1 MKGMGSHQA
10 TQGATDTWLTPRE
23 IVEALGPFDLDPCAA
38 PNPRPWP
45 TAARHITLP
54 ENGLVAAWDGLVWLN
69 PPYSEAGIWLE
80 RLAAHGQGIALVFAR
95 TETKAWQDTIF
106 PRARSVLF
114 LRRRVRFCA
123 VDGSPGKFTGGAP
136 SALVAFGIEASRRL
150 VLCEDDS
157 DSPKWPR
164 LRTRLPGYLVFP

>member
-1 MKGMGSHQA
+1 MKRGMGSHQNVR
-10 TQGATDTWLTPRE
+10 GITDTWLTPRE
-23 IVEALGPFDLDPCAA
+23 IVDAFGPFDMDPCAA

-54 ENGLVAAWDGLVWLN
+54 ENGLAVPWDGLIWLN

-80 RLAAHGQGIALVFAR
+80 RLAEHGQGIALVFAR
-95 TETKAWQDTIF
+95 TETKAWQDVVF
-106 PRARSVLF
+106 PRARSILF

-123 VDGSPGKFTGGAP
+123 VDGSPGKFVGGAP

-150 VLCEDDS
+150 THCDDDAS
-157 DSPKWPR
+157 S
-164 LRTRLPGYLVFP
+164 TRLPGYLVFP